1 MFKFLW
7 KMIKWSFILIVVL
20 FCVVLVMQW
29 NDPEVQAEIKQDRIA
44 KCLVEIGAG
53 SCDENGYETQESK
66 DKRALIEI
74 DRKAKADAI
83 AAKAKAKADARIA
96 AAKAIEDRTYNI
108 TKSGRLMCR
117 YAIKQLALYPSELK
131 FNYFK
136 NFEEQLWENFNK
148 DSSMPHRYS
157 MNVSGKWMNRIGM
170 MVPFNAHCKL
180 DLPTNGNG
188 KIVDIWIK

>member
-7 KMIKWSFILIVVL
+7 KLIKWIVIITVALVVL
-20 FCVVLVMQW
+20 LLLIPT
-29 NDPEVQAEIKQDRIA
+29 DPEAAAKRTQDRIA
-44 KCLVEIGAG
+44 KCLVEIGADG
-53 SCDENGYETQESK
+53 CDENGRETQESK

-74 DRKAKADAI
+74 ERKAKADAI

-117 YAIKQLALYPSELK
+117 YAIRQLAKYPSEVK
-131 FNYFK
+131 FNYSR
-136 NFEEQLWENFNK
+136 NFEERLWENFNK

-157 MNVSGKWMNRIGM
+157 MNVSGKMMNGFGNMI
-170 MVPFNAHCKL
+170 PFNAHCKL
-180 DLPTNGNG
+180 DLPTNGDG
-188 KIVDIWIK
+188 RIVDIWIK